1 MSTHDEDV
9 EIVEEAEAESTFKTA
24 DIKKVKEELKACKSL
39 QQEYLD
45 GWQRAKADFI
55 NTKKRLEEE
64 GEKKFEYGV
73 MACVEKLLPALD
85 SIDIALS
92 QNEDKGLLM
101 IQKQLLDGTGLTIL
115 NPLGEVFDPNLHE
128 PMGMVEAKEGEKED
142 TIVTVLQKGYKF
154 KDVIIRPAKVQV
166 ATSNT

>member
-9 EIVEEAEAESTFKTA
+9 EIVEEEEEKSSFKPA
-24 DIKKVKEELKACKSL
+24 DIKKVKEELKACKSEK
-39 QQEYLD
+39 QEYLD

-92 QNEDKGLLM
+92 QSEDKGLAM
-101 IQKQLLDGTGLTIL
+101 IQKQLLDGTGLSVL
-115 NPLGEVFDPNLHE
+115 DPLGEVFDPNLHE
-128 PMGMVEAKEGEKED
+128 PMGAVEAEGAEED

-166 ATSNT
+166 ATSNK

>member
-1 MSTHDEDV
+1 MSNEEDV
-9 EIVEEAEAESTFKTA
+9 EFVEEVSAESTLKA
-24 DIKKVKEELKACKSL
+24 KDIKKVKEELKACKSL

-55 NTKKRLEEE
+55 NTKKRLETE

-73 MACVEKLLPALD
+73 MASVEKLLPALD

-92 QNEDKGLLM
+92 QSNDKGLAM
-101 IQKQLLDGTGLTIL
+101 IQKQMLDGLGVEVL
-115 NPLGEVFDPNLHE
+115 NPIGETFDPNLHE
-128 PMGMVEAKEGEKED
+128 PMGTVEAESKDQED

-166 ATSNT
+166 ATSNI